1 MNEHKN
7 NCPKCHREIRS
18 EDFPFGLTYCPYCG
32 EKMGNSEA
40 LDPIP
45 FCPYCGQRLLAE
57 AVYCPQCGK
66 ILIQEP
72 ISPTQRQETVCE
84 TAHSSST
91 KPLISSVKQVEPARG
106 ITDQVD
112 VEPAEPGVKPYYP
125 SGKRKL
131 GQPLWPKIKSYFNN
145 IITSI
150 KGLLSGQQKVKHL
163 YQHWTHYDALPE
175 DAIPSDETLL
185 RISKES
191 GGDPYSHLRLTLTLL
206 GLACMVMLFI
216 LIGIWI
222 RSCG

>member
-7 NCPKCHREIRS
+7 NCPKCHREIRN
-18 EDFPFGLTYCPYCG
+18 EDFPFGLIYCPYCG

-66 ILIQEP
+66 KLVHEPTKPIPSQE
-72 ISPTQRQETVCE
+72 IICE
-84 TAHSSST
+84 IAPGSSA
-91 KPLISSVKQVEPARG
+91 KPLISSDKQAEPAR
-106 ITDQVD
+106 IIPHQVD
-112 VEPAEPGVKPYYP
+112 AEPTEPGAKPYFA
-125 SGKRKL
+125 SGKSKL
-131 GQPLWPKIKSYFNN
+131 GQSSWPRIKSFFNN

-150 KGLLSGQQKVKHL
+150 KDLFSGQNKVKHL
-163 YQHWTHYDALPE
+163 YQHWTHYDALPT

-191 GGDPYSHLRLTLTLL
+191 GADPYRLLRLTLTLV
-206 GLACMVMLFI
+206 GLVCMVMLFI
-216 LIGIWI
+216 LIGIWM
-222 RSCG
+222 RSCA